1 MDTPH
6 SDLEAIRQILADL
19 TARVYRIERRLQMDS
34 ATVETP
40 AVDQL
45 RQAPPA
51 ETASIPMQAET
62 QVPRV
67 ARDDSF
73 VRKDRVA
80 RDNSVT
86 PARAAHSAPTP
97 YAVRAQ
103 PDSDLESRIGSH
115 WLNRI
120 GIAALL
126 IGISYFLKFAFDN
139 NWIGP
144 AGRVTI
150 GLLAG
155 IAMVAWSERFRTK
168 GYQAFSYSLKA
179 VGIGAMYLSLWAA
192 FQVYGL
198 IPNSV
203 AFVMMLTVT
212 AATTA
217 MAWAQDAQIL
227 AAFALIGG
235 FSTPILLSTGQN
247 REIAL
252 FTYVA
257 ILDLATLVLVAF
269 KPWRRLLIMSYA
281 GTLLLYIGWY
291 SSFYT
296 RSQLNPTLAFATLFF
311 AIFAIAPL
319 ITLQPEREPP
329 LFASMPAVVAFV
341 NAGVYFLQAY
351 AMIQEVDKTYMAWF
365 ALALAAVYVVLSR
378 QVHNRTSAP
387 GASERL
393 HFLHLAL
400 AIGFITIAIPIRL
413 DAHWITIGWF
423 VEAGVLLWVANR
435 LQSDFLNIFALGAL
449 ALGVVR
455 LLLIDNFYTTQ
466 LIFNLRMATYAVAVA
481 VLGAVAWYASR
492 REDDSARAVAAVAVV
507 ALNVL
512 ALIALTR
519 EVADYYSRQMTAV
532 RPAQPMPAQS
542 MPAQPMQSATAYYYT
557 DLRRIDIE
565 RDFTYSALWMAYGA
579 MLMVIGF
586 LRRSAFVR
594 WQALILIAA
603 TVVKVFVYDVSQL
616 DRGYRIVS
624 FIVLGVLL
632 LAISFVY
639 QRDWLQLSARSA
651 ARHKIESDAGV

>member
-6 SDLEAIRQILADL
+6 SDLEAIRKILADL
-19 TARVYRIERRLQMDS
+19 TTRVYRIERKLQMDLAS
-34 ATVETP
+34 SETRGATALEASPPIPVAATP
-40 AVDQL
+40 SV
-45 RQAPPA
+45 
-51 ETASIPMQAET
+51 PMPAET

-67 ARDDSF
+67 ARDDS
-73 VRKDRVA
+73 A
-80 RDNSVT
+80 APPHSVG
-86 PARAAHSAPTP
+86 APSSMAP
-97 YAVRAQ
+97 HASAVRPSTVRPSRVRRVQ
-103 PDSDLESRIGSH
+103 PDPDLESRIGSH

-155 IAMVAWSERFRTK
+155 IAMVAWSERFRSK

-179 VGIGAMYLSLWAA
+179 VGIGATYLSVWAA
-192 FQVYGL
+192 FQLYSL
-198 IPNSV
+198 IPNSI
-203 AFVMMLTVT
+203 AFAMMLTIT
-212 AATTA
+212 AATAA

-227 AAFALIGG
+227 AAFALTGG

-247 REIAL
+247 REVAL
-252 FTYVA
+252 FAYVA
-257 ILDLATLVLVAF
+257 ILDLATLVLVRF
-269 KPWRRLLIMSYA
+269 KPWRRLLVMSYA
-281 GTLLLYIGWY
+281 GTFLLYLGWY
-291 SSFYT
+291 FRFYN
-296 RSQLNPTLAFATLFF
+296 RSELNLTLAFATLFF

-319 ITLQPEREPP
+319 ITLQPETEPP
-329 LFASMPAVVAFV
+329 LLASVPAVVAFV

-365 ALALAAVYVVLSR
+365 ALALAAVYISLSR
-378 QVHNRTSAP
+378 QVHNRAIAP
-387 GASERL
+387 RVSERL

-400 AIGFITIAIPIRL
+400 AIGFITVAIPIRL

-423 VEAGVLLWVANR
+423 VEAGVLLWVGDR
-435 LQSDFLNIFALGAL
+435 VKSDFLNLFALGAL

-466 LIFNLRMATYAVAVA
+466 LIFNLRMATYAVAVG
-481 VLGAVAWYASR
+481 VLGAVAWYASK
-492 REDDSARAVAAVAVV
+492 REDDSARSVAAIAVV
-507 ALNVL
+507 ALNLL

-519 EVADYYSRQMTAV
+519 EVADYYARQMVAV
-532 RPAQPMPAQS
+532 RPVRS
-542 MPAQPMQSATAYYYT
+542 TQSAPAYYYS
-557 DLRRIDIE
+557 DLHHFDIE

-586 LRRSAFVR
+586 VRRSAFVR

-616 DRGYRIVS
+616 DREYRIVS

-639 QRDWLQLSARSA
+639 QRDWLQLSARSQG
-651 ARHKIESDAGV
+651 RQKTETDASNA